1 MRTAP
6 LLIGIALLVGP
17 GRLPAQSPESAD
29 RVVDQISAHW
39 LAPHVRF
46 LASPLLEGR
55 ETGTRGAR
63 LAAEYVA
70 AELAALGL
78 APLGSDGSYLQ
89 RVPLR
94 HSRVEG
100 TPSLRV
106 TGSRGSRELQWGTEY
121 LIQPDVRKTETSIPA
136 TPMVFVGFGLTLPEH
151 NHDDYAGVDVPGK
164 LVVVLPGGP
173 ERIPSD
179 RLGHATMLHA
189 KEANARAHG
198 AAGMVTIFPMAPERL
213 QDRFMR
219 QLSGFS
225 WLTREGEPRLL
236 YFEENATVRLST
248 AGATALFELAGQS
261 LTEVLAQVQQG
272 SSRSFELPLSLSLS
286 VRFSQTDTAAS
297 NVVGLLRGS
306 DPLLWEE
313 YLVYTAHLDHVGIG
327 RPLDGDSIN
336 YGALDNAGGTATLL
350 AMARAF
356 TSLPTP
362 PRRSVLF
369 VAVTAEEKGILGSH
383 YFVHH
388 PPVDVGRIVANV
400 NMDNYLMLYPVR
412 DLAAYGAAYST
423 LDTVVRGSLQ
433 RLGVALSED
442 AAPEQ
447 TIFTRSDH
455 YPFMRHGI
463 PAVMLFNGRASG
475 GDGKDGSTVLR
486 QWLAGVHHSP
496 RDRMDQGIDWNAGV
510 TYARAN
516 FLIGYSIANQPE
528 KPRWRGRYFF
538 MDP

>member
-1 MRTAP
+1 M
-6 LLIGIALLVGP
+6 
-17 GRLPAQSPESAD
+17 
-29 RVVDQISAHW
+29 
-39 LAPHVRF
+39 
-46 LASPLLEGR
+46 
-55 ETGTRGAR
+55 
-63 LAAEYVA
+63 
-70 AELAALGL
+70 
-78 APLGSDGSYLQ
+78 
-89 RVPLR
+89 
-94 HSRVEG
+94 
-100 TPSLRV
+100 
-106 TGSRGSRELQWGTEY
+106 
-121 LIQPDVRKTETSIPA
+121 
-136 TPMVFVGFGLTLPEH
+136 
-151 NHDDYAGVDVPGK
+151 
-164 LVVVLPGGP
+164 
-173 ERIPSD
+173 
-179 RLGHATMLHA
+179 
-189 KEANARAHG
+189 
-198 AAGMVTIFPMAPERL
+198 
-213 QDRFMR
+213 
-219 QLSGFS
+219 
-225 WLTREGEPRLL
+225 
-236 YFEENATVRLST
+236 
-248 AGATALFELAGQS
+248 ALFELAGRS
-261 LTEVLAQVQQG
+261 LTDVLAEVQQG
-272 SSRSFELPLSLSLS
+272 RSQSFELPLSMSLS
-286 VRFSQTDTAAS
+286 ARFSQTDTAAS

-306 DPLLWEE
+306 DPQLREE

-327 RPLDGDSIN
+327 RALDGDSIN

-356 TSLPTP
+356 TALPTP
-362 PRRSVLF
+362 PRRSILF

-388 PPVDVGRIVANV
+388 PPVAVSRIVANV

-463 PAVMLFNGRASG
+463 PAVMLFNGRESG

-516 FLIGYSIANQPE
+516 FLIGYSIANGPE